1 MSQVID
7 RALGHVH
14 AWILAQE
21 VDTLSDRALLD
32 RFVAGRDEAAFA
44 TVVRRHAALVAGV
57 CHRCLRSAAD
67 AEDAFQATFLTLAR
81 KAASLSKTASVSC
94 WLHGVAVRIAGNLRR
109 ESRRRQARE
118 RQAVRPVATVD
129 ADVLSWGEVKA
140 ALDEELAQLP
150 EKYRTPLV
158 LCYLEGKSRDEAATQ
173 LGWPA
178 GTLHGRLERGRRQ
191 LRIRLEAR
199 GISLGVGL
207 AVALPAAERVSAAA
221 ALSLARAVVRP
232 ESTGG
237 SISPVAIRLADSVL
251 RSMRFSAVR
260 LGGASLVGLLLV
272 GLALAFGAAGMH
284 PAPSSQ
290 RPAAAQTK
298 PTRLVVPTAWR
309 IDGKLTL
316 GILSIDPL
324 TGMWKKLA
332 DNGEQTARVSPDR
345 QTVVFER
352 DDAIWNCDTGGTNA
366 PGKLFDW
373 PNGYGGPIYAPAGKH
388 LYVSKIRS
396 SLGAEVWLHET
407 WQYDADGRNPV
418 KLKLPAGEAVL
429 DVSPDGNYFLTR
441 TRLVTRANASD
452 LRVMK
457 ADGTGARRLSPPGGF
472 NEPGRFSP
480 DGRRVVYCRQKTG
493 ERGVWVV
500 DVDGK
505 NGKRVFGED
514 GMNIEGCCWSPDGKR
529 LAVVASEFGEGGRLL
544 PGEAGRWRIEI
555 MDADGHNR
563 RELNLKE
570 SVWMLR
576 RPDWHQVAE

>member
-14 AWILAQE
+14 ALILAQE
-21 VDTLSDRALLD
+21 VDTLSDHTLLD
-32 RFVAGRDEAAFA
+32 RFVARRDEAAFA
-44 TVVRRHAALVAGV
+44 TLVRRHAALVAGV
-57 CHRCLRSAAD
+57 CHRCLQTAAD

-94 WLHGVAVRIAGNLRR
+94 WLHGVALRIAGNLRR

-118 RQAVRPVATVD
+118 RQAFRPVATVD
-129 ADVLSWGEVKA
+129 ADALSWGEVKA
-140 ALDEELAQLP
+140 ALDEELARLP
-150 EKYRTPLV
+150 EKYRAPLV

-178 GTLHGRLERGRRQ
+178 GTLHGRLERGRRR

-199 GISLGVGL
+199 GISLAAGL
-207 AVALPAAERVSAAA
+207 AVILPAAERSSAAA

-232 ESTGG
+232 ENAGRAL
-237 SISPVAIRLADSVL
+237 SPVAVRLTEGVL
-251 RSMRFSAVR
+251 RNMRSSAAR

-272 GLALAFGAAGMH
+272 GLALAFGAGMH
-284 PAPSSQ
+284 LAPSSQ
-290 RPAAAQTK
+290 RQAAAQTK

-316 GILSIDPL
+316 GILSIDPE
-324 TGMWKKLA
+324 TGKWKKLA
-332 DNGEQTARVSPDR
+332 DNYDQTARVSPDGR
-345 QTVVFER
+345 TVVFDR

-373 PNGYGGPIYAPAGKH
+373 PNGYGGPVYSPDGKH
-388 LYVSKIRS
+388 LYLSKVQS
-396 SLGAEVWLHET
+396 ALGSEVWLHET

-429 DVSPDGNYFLTR
+429 DVSPDGKYFLTR
-441 TRLVTRANASD
+441 TRVLTRANGSD
-452 LRVMK
+452 LRVMR
-457 ADGTGARRLSPPGGF
+457 ADGKEARRLSPPGGF

-480 DGRRVVYCRQKTG
+480 DGKRVAYCRQKGG

-505 NGKRVFGED
+505 NGKRVFGEE

-544 PGEAGRWRIEI
+544 LGEAGRWRIEI
-555 MDADGHNR
+555 MDVDGQNR
-563 RELNLKE
+563 RELNLKV
-570 SVWMLR
+570 SVWILR